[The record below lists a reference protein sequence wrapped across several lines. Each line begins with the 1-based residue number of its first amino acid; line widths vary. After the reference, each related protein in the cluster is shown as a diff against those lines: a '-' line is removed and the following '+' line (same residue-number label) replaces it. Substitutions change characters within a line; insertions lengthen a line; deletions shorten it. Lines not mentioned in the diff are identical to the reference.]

1 MRKKSHISLA
11 RGVVHG
17 LDMDERFGHRLSL
30 YFGSIL
36 PDCTISF
43 LTKRHCM
50 EETFDVCEKKMI
62 GFLEHYKTRKKGIS
76 ICSSVRMGVVLHY
89 IADYFTFPHNAHY
102 PGNLKDHCVYEE
114 SLKHQ
119 MRRFINNRRGSV
131 DCVYDKRNAREIKSI
146 SDLLAYVREKH
157 EKYVNDICNVNLDC
171 AYSYIV
177 SLTVMRS
184 LLTMASGQA

>member
-17 LDMDERFGHRLSL
+17 LDMDERFGHRISL

-43 LTKRHCM
+43 LTKRHCV
-50 EETFDVCEKKMI
+50 EETFDVCEKKMVD
-62 GFLEHYKTRKKGIS
+62 FLEHYKTKKKGLTILSS
-76 ICSSVRMGVVLHY
+76 IRMGVVLHY
-89 IADYFTFPHNAHY
+89 VADYFTFPHNSHY

-119 MRRFINNRRGSV
+119 MRRFMNIRRDST
-131 DCVYDKRNAREIKSI
+131 DCIYDRKNAREIHSI
-146 SDLLAYVREKH
+146 SDLLLYIQEKH
-157 EKYVNDICNVNLDC
+157 EKYIHDKGNVNLDC
-171 AYSYIV
+171 AYSYVV

-184 LLTMASGQA
+184 LLGMASAQV